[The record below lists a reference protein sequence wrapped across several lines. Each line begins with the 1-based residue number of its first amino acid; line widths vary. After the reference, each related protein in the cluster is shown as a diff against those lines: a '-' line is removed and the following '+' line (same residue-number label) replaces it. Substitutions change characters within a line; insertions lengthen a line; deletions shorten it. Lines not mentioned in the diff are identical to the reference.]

1 MQKAAAVIAFAVL
14 AGCQQASPSFTDA
27 SRIAVADSAKTV
39 LQTAMANADKLDFN
53 AYFHSFA
60 TDGNA
65 KYAEAGALYPSFD
78 EMKKGYMELG
88 PQFESLAQGVDGWN
102 MLVLAPDAVGFIVPF
117 HFTVNPKGRPKF
129 SSSGVWSGI
138 VRRMDGQW
146 LIVQSHESWQNQDK
160 VIAALTPV
168 PAKAAPPGK

>member
-1 MQKAAAVIAFAVL
+1 
-14 AGCQQASPSFTDA
+14 
-27 SRIAVADSAKTV
+27 
-39 LQTAMANADKLDFN
+39 
-53 AYFHSFA
+53 
-60 TDGNA
+60 
-65 KYAEAGALYPSFD
+65 
-78 EMKKGYMELG
+78 MELG

-117 HFTVNPKGRPKF
+117 HFTVNLKGRPKF